1 MKQKNTTVKV
11 AHIIGS
17 LNIGGAE
24 RFIIDLSMAQK
35 ELNIKPTIVSLGEP
49 TDTLVSVC
57 RSKNIP
63 VASYSSSSYI
73 KLCRIFIVLFK
84 FNVIHVHSPHALKF
98 LRLFLPILKKK
109 VIYTRH
115 GAATYATESWLRFH
129 KKIKPYV
136 SAITFVSQEGKDIF
150 HQHHDWEYLPS
161 EVVDNG
167 VLIEPVKKKLGK
179 SDILRIGSVGRVI
192 PLKNQVGLLKAVQ
205 RLSETLQRKVEIHFF
220 GDGQSLDDLKKFH
233 NEQESNFSVTFHG
246 MVSDRELIYSSL
258 DLLVVTSETEGLS
271 MVIIE
276 AMANSIPVIATNVGG
291 NPRLVKHQKTGWL
304 FEYDDD
310 KTLAEQVMSLIDN
323 RDLVDEIGA
332 NAFTYISE
340 NFSIEASAKKYAE
353 LYDR

>member
-1 MKQKNTTVKV
+1 MKKKNYPIKV

-35 ELNIKPTIVSLGEP
+35 NLNIKPAIISLGSP

-57 RSKNIP
+57 RAKNVA
-63 VASYSSSSYI
+63 VASYSSGSYI
-73 KLCRIFIVLFK
+73 KLCRVFIVLLK
-84 FNVIHVHSPHALKF
+84 FDVIHIHSPHALKY
-98 LRLFLPILKKK
+98 LRLFLPLLKKK

-115 GAATYATESWLRFH
+115 GASPYSTDYWLAFH
-129 KKIKPYV
+129 KNIKKFV
-136 SAITFVSQEGKDIF
+136 SAITFVSQEGKDNF
-150 HQHHDWEYLPS
+150 HQAHGWEDVTS
-161 EVVDNG
+161 VVVDNG
-167 VLIEPVKKKLGK
+167 VLIDPVKKVAANKGM
-179 SDILRIGSVGRVI
+179 LRIGSVGRVI
-192 PLKNQVGLLKAVQ
+192 PLKNQIGLLKAVQ
-205 RLSETLQRKVEIHFF
+205 RLPPTLQSNVEIHFY
-220 GDGQSLDDLKKFH
+220 GDGRSLSDLKTFFK
-233 NEQESNFSVTFHG
+233 EQTPDLAVTFHG

-310 KTLAEQVMSLIDN
+310 ETLAEQITNLIDN
-323 RDLVDEIGA
+323 KKLVDEIGA
-332 NAFTYISE
+332 NALSYIIE
-340 NFSIEASAKKYAE
+340 NFSIESSAKKYAE
-353 LYDR
+353 LYEI